1 MGGEKTL
8 PRAIIGVWN
17 KKNRCGIKRLP
28 SEEIQFITCCWSVL
42 ACPLCCSRIINW
54 RGGEAPRGAPQYLP
68 HVIHFVWALKRALH
82 DREGGQ
88 WSSSLI
94 HCYLI
99 SWFLNHSIR
108 ANQYIF
114 VSLAKCHHKWC
125 LNSMLVTQH
134 MLLVPS
140 SSSGF
145 VFCVK
150 AQQPLSNSGSNVR
163 STSHIMSTF
172 VVVTISEEAA
182 VERKP
187 IAFPFYPNRATV
199 RQSCAD

>member
-1 MGGEKTL
+1 M
-8 PRAIIGVWN
+8 
-17 KKNRCGIKRLP
+17 
-28 SEEIQFITCCWSVL
+28 
-42 ACPLCCSRIINW
+42 CCSRIINW

-82 DREGGQ
+82 NRRDGQ
-88 WSSSLI
+88 WSSWII

-108 ANQYIF
+108 ANQYIQF
-114 VSLAKCHHKWC
+114 VSLAKCHHTWC

-163 STSHIMSTF
+163 RSHIMSTF

-187 IAFPFYPNRATV
+187 IAFPFYLNRATV